1 MVDFIF
7 DNEKLFPL
15 DKTVIIISDRLSDSR
30 NYISTN
36 FHSNLVDK
44 YDIIIVID
52 IFSSLTLLLI
62 NDAIDRYK
70 LSLNE
75 NGKIIF
81 VEKLRTNDEFNVIS
95 LLKNLLFPLT
105 YKDVL
110 MSEMYDILRV
120 NDLFIIDSDRIYSNQ
135 YTSFYT
141 IEYFA
146 VICS

>member
-62 NDAIDRYK
+62 NEAIDRYK